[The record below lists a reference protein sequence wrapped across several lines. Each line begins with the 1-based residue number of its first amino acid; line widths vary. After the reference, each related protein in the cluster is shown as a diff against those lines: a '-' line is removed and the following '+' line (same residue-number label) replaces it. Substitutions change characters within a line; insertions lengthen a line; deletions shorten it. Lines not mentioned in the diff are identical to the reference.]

1 MRETTLP
8 SPAFL
13 LQALD
18 VLGTN
23 ETVEIPQEGFPAM
36 PKTETHGPN
45 SLSMASEDYLE
56 SIYRIMV
63 DQDAFEKGI
72 RSVDVAE
79 QLEVSKAS
87 VNKAITTLKEHG
99 MVEQTRYGRVTLTER
114 GREYGKDVWH
124 RHRTLRIF
132 LTEGLGVDPETAD
145 AEACL
150 MEHDLSAD
158 TMRRWCEY
166 LEKQGIQTE

>member
-1 MRETTLP
+1 
-8 SPAFL
+8 
-13 LQALD
+13 
-18 VLGTN
+18 
-23 ETVEIPQEGFPAM
+23 M
-36 PKTETHGPN
+36 PKTDTHGPN

-63 DQDAFEKGI
+63 EQDAFDGGI

-79 QLEVSKAS
+79 QLGVSKAS
-87 VNKAITTLKEHG
+87 VNKALATLKERG
-99 MVEQTRYGRVTLTER
+99 MVEQTRYGRVTLTGS

-124 RHRTLRIF
+124 RHRTLRLF
-132 LTEGLGVDPETAD
+132 LIKELGVDEETAD

-166 LEKQGIQTE
+166 LERHGAAID

>member
-1 MRETTLP
+1 
-8 SPAFL
+8 
-13 LQALD
+13 
-18 VLGTN
+18 
-23 ETVEIPQEGFPAM
+23 
-36 PKTETHGPN
+36 
-45 SLSMASEDYLE
+45 MASEDYLE

-99 MVEQTRYGRVTLTER
+99 MVEQSRYGRVMLTEQ
-114 GREYGKDVWH
+114 GREYAKDVWH
-124 RHRTLRIF
+124 RHRTLRVF
-132 LTEGLGVDPETAD
+132 LIKELGVDDETAD
-145 AEACL
+145 EEACL
-150 MEHDLSAD
+150 MEHDLSED

-166 LEKQGIQTE
+166 LERQGVTVE